1 MDAEHVYSDDFRR
14 SPRLLGIKK
23 MGLEKSSPIAFYS
36 YPIVKRQKGDY
47 MKIIFMYIVL
57 GVLWSLWGLHY
68 LTRTIDTM
76 KYLKDFKWDRTP
88 TEEDYIA
95 IYEFVV
101 WAWAILSGIFWP
113 IAIVLIMTD
122 LFRGKLYP
130 KKYMK

>member
-1 MDAEHVYSDDFRR
+1 
-14 SPRLLGIKK
+14 
-23 MGLEKSSPIAFYS
+23 
-36 YPIVKRQKGDY
+36 

-68 LTRTIDTM
+68 FTRTIDTI
-76 KYLKDFKWDRTP
+76 KYLKDLKWDRTP
-88 TEEDYIA
+88 TEEDYIC
-95 IYEFVV
+95 IYKFVV

-113 IAIVLIMTD
+113 IAIILIMTD